1 MTLSST
7 TSQKVL
13 IFEVVELV
21 NQVNEG
27 LDVNVTIE
35 LTVDTSCY
43 CILDLLYVTVFK
55 WHSNNRPLGN
65 RTTLDNLNTRL
76 IR

>member
-43 CILDLLYVTVFK
+43 CILDLLYVI
-55 WHSNNRPLGN
+55 SCAILGHPI
-65 RTTLDNLNTRL
+65 LDENYVNPRQKSWEQ
-76 IR
+76 